1 MLTYYPDQWK
11 QLGTWDLTIVLTD
24 TNMNSIDYNYRLVIT
39 NSPPYFSSQRPKSA
53 MIGLNK
59 EIRHPLP
66 QFKDDE
72 NNPVTVVQILPPFI
86 TFDPV
91 ENLYIMRPTNPMLH
105 LGNFLI
111 KGALTDSRLSTIFQF
126 SITVTNKP
134 PVFTGGQTLKD
145 TVVMLNTEVE
155 INLPTVEDEEGLP
168 FKIKP
173 ALADGSPLPSFI
185 KYSN

>member
-1 MLTYYPDQWK
+1 M
-11 QLGTWDLTIVLTD
+11 
-24 TNMNSIDYNYRLVIT
+24 
-39 NSPPYFSSQRPKSA
+39 
-53 MIGLNK
+53 
-59 EIRHPLP
+59 
-66 QFKDDE
+66 
-72 NNPVTVVQILPPFI
+72 
-86 TFDPV
+86 
-91 ENLYIMRPTNPMLH
+91 
-105 LGNFLI
+105 
-111 KGALTDSRLSTIFQF
+111 
-126 SITVTNKP
+126 TNKP